1 MGVYDRQFGFERGVL
16 VPIQPILAHRAWRC
30 RLLRRC
36 GEWQGSRC
44 AAEKSNEL
52 APFHCCLPF
61 RCVTGFSWFL
71 GAGQRDGRSSARLRM
86 LRLHLV
92 VKTTPS
98 VDVRKG
104 GATMNRRRF
113 VCAFAASAATFACV
127 GDVSA
132 ATHEA
137 GSLSDPS
144 IEGTPD
150 AKCAFR
156 GLPPGTRS
164 RSPASAQNFRG

>member
-1 MGVYDRQFGFERGVL
+1 
-16 VPIQPILAHRAWRC
+16 
-30 RLLRRC
+30 
-36 GEWQGSRC
+36 
-44 AAEKSNEL
+44 
-52 APFHCCLPF
+52 
-61 RCVTGFSWFL
+61 
-71 GAGQRDGRSSARLRM
+71 M

-104 GATMNRRRF
+104 GATMNWRRF

-137 GSLSDPS
+137 GRLIDPS
-144 IEGTPD
+144 IEYAQRTLEQEIVALGID
-150 AKCAFR
+150 AGDAEHVAD
-156 GLPPGTRS
+156 G
-164 RSPASAQNFRG
+164 